1 MDDSLNDLNQSEYNP
16 EGYNPEGSEPQG
28 YNPQGSD
35 AQGYNP
41 QEYNPQGSNP
51 QGYNSQG
58 YNPQGYYQPGYEQ
71 SGYGYSNY
79 NQGYS
84 SVPEQKSSNTK
95 AVISLMSQYT
105 PVPFKEAEENLKKR
119 LDSLSMIENRLVSK
133 QEDYDLKD
141 LIDAFDFD
149 FLFYQDLTDDTQ
161 WLPDFNRVQPFSNA
175 LAKPVWHWKNS
186 FDV

>member
-1 MDDSLNDLNQSEYNP
+1 MIKDKLEHASTYYGISARLK
-16 EGYNPEGSEPQG
+16 QG
-28 YNPQGSD
+28 FEWLKNNAD
-35 AQGYNP
+35 
-41 QEYNPQGSNP
+41 
-51 QGYNSQG
+51 
-58 YNPQGYYQPGYEQ
+58 
-71 SGYGYSNY
+71 
-79 NQGYS
+79 
-84 SVPEQKSSNTK
+84 KK